1 MEFLTLSNIKYS
13 QNSYLRPTLVL
24 IWAVQVLLSWNLT
37 QTILVIWLPHKYFML
52 ILGVY
57 TRVEKYANWIQ
68 ENAEYT
74 YIEPTSSGTKM
85 TSSILSFTLL
95 VILLKYLFY

>member
-1 MEFLTLSNIKYS
+1 MSSSSLAVLKPN
-13 QNSYLRPTLVL
+13 QNHSCYLNP
-24 IWAVQVLLSWNLT
+24 Q
-37 QTILVIWLPHKYFML
+37 KYFML

-74 YIEPTSSGTKM
+74 YIEPPSSGTKM
-85 TSSILSFTLL
+85 TSSTLSFSLL
-95 VILLKYLFY
+95 VILLKYMFY